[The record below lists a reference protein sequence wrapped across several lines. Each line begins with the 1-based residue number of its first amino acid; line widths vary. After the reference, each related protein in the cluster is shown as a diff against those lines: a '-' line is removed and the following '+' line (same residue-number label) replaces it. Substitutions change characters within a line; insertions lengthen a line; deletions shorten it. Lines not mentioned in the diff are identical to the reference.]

1 MELLM
6 NRNLWTMVQL
16 AASAF
21 NAAFMVLSHLAH
33 PVAES
38 SVTGVAACQTAY
50 RHEVVLAEPDRSV
63 DSFSGLIGRAP

>member
-1 MELLM
+1 M

-50 RHEVVLAEPDRSV
+50 RHEVVLAEPDRGV
-63 DSFSGLIGRAP
+63 DSLSGLIRTAP